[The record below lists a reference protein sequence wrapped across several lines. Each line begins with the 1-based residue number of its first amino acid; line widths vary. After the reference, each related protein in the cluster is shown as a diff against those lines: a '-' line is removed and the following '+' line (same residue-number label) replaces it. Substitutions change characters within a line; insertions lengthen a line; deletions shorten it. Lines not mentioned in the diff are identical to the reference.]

1 MTKIFNIM
9 IEKEIKITKYLII
22 TVKNEKLKIF
32 KKYI

>member
-1 MTKIFNIM
+1 MTKIFNII